1 MMFAQTNIRDRRVL
15 LLLWLALLASTGA
28 AEDKSAVP
36 GELRVSASQFKLRAE
51 GARYAGITEEIAS
64 DAASVKWRRENLK
77 QLVVG
82 DTAFYVA
89 HRIPG
94 LDYEGLAAENLSTGK
109 WTVYP
114 MFHLAI
120 AAGWYNPKGEKRDGN
135 YPDAINGLHKVGER
149 LWMGSNGVGV
159 IAYDTKKKS
168 WSRYDISE
176 ETIEGQHMT
185 VWYADEE
192 YLFVTPG
199 EFPSARLHVYSMKQ
213 DKWLRLDAV
222 PTRNVIAYGQTGPY
236 TQVTIDHEQ
245 FAKQEY
251 LPIDWSIALLSKVSL
266 IDGHTYLLRKRF
278 SVDSSTAFKI
288 PRQQLKNAFNN

>member
-1 MMFAQTNIRDRRVL
+1 MFEQTNIRALRVL
-15 LLLWLALLASTGA
+15 LLFWLALLVSTA
-28 AEDKSAVP
+28 AAQDKSVVA
-36 GELRVSASQFKLRAE
+36 GELRVSASQFKLRAA
-51 GARYAGITEEIAS
+51 GVLYAGFGDEMSS
-64 DAASVKWRRENLK
+64 DDASVKWRRENLK
-77 QLVVG
+77 LLVAG
-82 DTAFYVA
+82 DTAFYIA
-89 HRIPG
+89 HLIPG

-135 YPDAINGLHKVGER
+135 YPDAVNGLHMVGER
-149 LWMGSNGVGV
+149 LWMGSNGVGL
-159 IAYDTKKKS
+159 IAYDTKKRS
-168 WSRYDISE
+168 WSRYDIRE

-185 VWYADEE
+185 VWYADED

-222 PTRNVIAYGQTGPY
+222 PTRNVTAYGRSGPY
-236 TQVTIDHEQ
+236 TQVTINHEQ

-251 LPIDWSIALLSKVSL
+251 LPVDWSIALLSKVSL
-266 IDGHTYLLRKRF
+266 IDGHTYLLERRF
-278 SVDSSTAFKI
+278 TEDSSTAFLI
-288 PRQQLKNAFNN
+288 PRQQLKTAFNN